1 MIIEKQVENIEKRTF
16 LLFFDNFLSIY
27 FVGLKNISFF
37 AYRKT
42 INNH

>member
-27 FVGLKNISFF
+27 FVGLKIYLSLHIEK
-37 AYRKT
+37 R
-42 INNH
+42 